1 MEIRYALLVAAFAT
15 VTSVNAQKCNVPAA
29 EAVGVF
35 GLADAFGDD
44 VALAPFDDDSAFP
57 WWIRDG
63 GSVVVGVVE
72 NIYLDKTGAVPQLML
87 DAQHLDGND
96 FTVLVPYAERAQVW
110 GCE

>member
-1 MEIRYALLVAAFAT
+1 MGIRYALLVAAFAA
-15 VTSVNAQKCNVPAA
+15 VTSVGAQSCNVPAA

-44 VALAPFDDDSAFP
+44 VALAPFDNNGNFP
-57 WWIRDG
+57 WWIRGG

-72 NIYLDKTGAVPQLML
+72 NIYLDKTGAVPQLVL
-87 DAQHLDGND
+87 DARQLDGND
-96 FTVLVPYAERAQVW
+96 FTVSASYDERAQVW